1 MVAAPPASAAVRA
14 VAHKDGR
21 VSVGDVTPVAI
32 DARLAEAAESGETVE
47 VILVL
52 RGKMR
57 RAARAGRW
65 RIRLATGGVLT
76 FAADLV
82 LAATRVPRA
91 ARR

>member
-1 MVAAPPASAAVRA
+1 MNAR
-14 VAHKDGR
+14 D
-21 VSVGDVTPVAI
+21 VSPLAI
-32 DARLAEAAESGETVE
+32 DARLAEAADSGDTVE

-57 RAARAGRW
+57 RAARTGRW

-82 LAATRVPRA
+82 LAATRMPRP

>member
-1 MVAAPPASAAVRA
+1 MSPRDINPA
-14 VAHKDGR
+14 G
-21 VSVGDVTPVAI
+21 I
-32 DARLAEAAESGETVE
+32 DDRLAQAAESDEVLE

-65 RIRLATGGVLT
+65 RIRLAAGGVLT
-76 FAADLV
+76 FAAESV
-82 LAATRVPRA
+82 LAATRVPRP